1 MKRPCLNVWKSL
13 INSWWMKTEMLL
25 SLPLFVAQTPP
36 PAISLTFFLSLLL
49 LWSAHSSF
57 LFVYRDFQRFRHLEL
72 HLQNKSSSKLRDKFG
87 NWIYMV
93 RKAGEGWWNP
103 GGIICFSTPESWCK
117 YQAITPLHQAMF
129 GRCQRNFFIQ
139 KDDFLAHFCTLTHCP
154 RNTPIIWWH
163 LHCNLKTMDQEV
175 TNATEAPVGTQPWAP
190 KFSLSR
196 KLWNI
201 TAWWIHCIAAGRNFC
216 KIVAILFCTRQP
228 SCPLQIYIY
237 IYMKSIHKI

>member
-1 MKRPCLNVWKSL
+1 M
-13 INSWWMKTEMLL
+13 
-25 SLPLFVAQTPP
+25 
-36 PAISLTFFLSLLL
+36 
-49 LWSAHSSF
+49 
-57 LFVYRDFQRFRHLEL
+57 YRDFQRFRHLEL

-103 GGIICFSTPESWCK
+103 GGIICFSTPESWCT
-117 YQAITPLHQAMF
+117 YQAMF

-175 TNATEAPVGTQPWAP
+175 TNATEAPVGTNHEHQNSPSAGN
-190 KFSLSR
+190 FLQN
-196 KLWNI
+196 KLWKPVQQLCHSYREAMEYHSMMNSL
-201 TAWWIHCIAAGRNFC
+201 HC
-216 KIVAILFCTRQP
+216 
-228 SCPLQIYIY
+228 SW
-237 IYMKSIHKI
+237 